1 MDGGGSMP
9 TEGNSDD
16 DNDGGGGNDVAG
28 AAGTPVGDDKNTT
41 TTTSNTRHN
50 QTAVKGNKSPVKSKA
65 IRAVASFGQYEIK
78 KVHVPPLAIR
88 GAATSTTSDT
98 NSGTNS
104 VPVSGLATMFLSNNN
119 TFISP
124 ASSLAGPFDRPYP
137 TGKTKLTIYLPDC
150 TSMVVIANIHSSF
163 DELIRKVLYDH
174 KQLGLKPPLY
184 YHAPEFYELRMHDMD
199 GEPDLDLPA
208 LDRKKTMKDM
218 MFDTEYCLTEIDED
232 AQPPSLI
239 ESFDKDNKL
248 LGRATSSSS
257 TVVLHF
263 PQGDQIHLAF
273 DELTTLRDLLPVI
286 AKQKKLRLYTDEFV
300 FYIYSPEEQA
310 RLKLMSPIVDPS
322 APIASLGTREFQL
335 QKRLYA
341 DSYLQKRVVK
351 HQASHHRHS
360 PRLMQEGQISTVL
373 PLASV
378 YQEWNVVKKNVFGRK
393 QDRILGI
400 DGSGVYNL
408 RVGGGQDSGAVHS
421 RQISSIRNIEPVE
434 YDRKGF
440 KITWEEDN
448 REVVEIEYLC
458 QSEKDCSEI
467 VNKLSFLISAL
478 KR

>member
-1 MDGGGSMP
+1 MP

-16 DNDGGGGNDVAG
+16 GNGNGNDDGGGGNDVAG
-28 AAGTPVGDDKNTT
+28 VAGTPVGDDKNTT
-41 TTTSNTRHN
+41 TTSNTRHH
-50 QTAVKGNKSPVKSKA
+50 QTAKGNKSPVKSKA
-65 IRAVASFGQYEIK
+65 MRAVASFGQYEIK
-78 KVHVPPLAIR
+78 KVHVPPLASR
-88 GAATSTTSDT
+88 GATSGTTTTSGTTST
-98 NSGTNS
+98 

-248 LGRATSSSS
+248 LGRAASSSS

-351 HQASHHRHS
+351 HPASHHRHT
-360 PRLMQEGQISTVL
+360 PRMQDGQISSVL
-373 PLASV
+373 PMASV

-408 RVGGGQDSGAVHS
+408 RVGGAQDSGAMHS

-458 QSEKDCSEI
+458 QSEKECSEI